1 VVHQS
6 GVGFRRDT
14 REGSAMWSK
23 AIGAASVL
31 RATAPAIFPIGV
43 GSGPAGASANA
54 SLEGVP
60 SFGDVS

>member
-1 VVHQS
+1 
-6 GVGFRRDT
+6 
-14 REGSAMWSK
+14 MWSK